1 MENEPIIKNLS
12 EEILP
17 KKSKY
22 KKIIL
27 IAVALLV
34 IICAASYFLPNKFN
48 ILSILNL
55 SNSSLVAVVDGEK
68 ITKNELSDRVDK
80 NKEVFKQQGLDLSDE
95 KVLAKINKQTLDEM
109 INEKVLLQ
117 NAKKEGITA
126 SDNEVSV
133 AYDNLVSKFKSK
145 DDFDKELS
153 ALKFTE
159 KSLKENIGKQIVL
172 KKYVEKN
179 TDIKNITATKEEIK
193 NLYNNYKA
201 NQKDMPNLSEIEKQL
216 ENEVKQQKIRVMVE
230 AFIEKIKKETEIKIF

>member
-1 MENEPIIKNLS
+1 MENEPIIKNLLEKIS
-12 EEILP
+12 P
-17 KKSKY
+17 KKSKH

-27 IAVALLV
+27 FAVILLV
-34 IICAASYFLPNKFN
+34 IIGAVSYFLPDKFN

-55 SNSSLVAVVDGEK
+55 SNSSLAAVVGDEK
-68 ITKNELSDRVDK
+68 ITKNDLSDRVNK
-80 NKEVFKQQGLDLSDE
+80 NKEVFKQQGFDLSDE
-95 KVLAKINKQTLDEM
+95 KVLEKINKQTLDEM

-117 NAKKEGITA
+117 NAKKEGITT
-126 SDNEVSV
+126 SDDEVSV

-159 KSLKENIGKQIVL
+159 KSLKENINKQIVL
-172 KKYVEKN
+172 KRYVEKN
-179 TDIKNITATKEEIK
+179 TDIKNITATKEEIR
-193 NLYNNYKA
+193 NLYNSYKT
-201 NQKDMPNLSEIEKQL
+201 NQKDMPNFEEIEKQL